1 MPWACVAQ
9 SEVRRHQR
17 QEGQPDS
24 DSKCPHLGLLGLD
37 IEHLLP
43 HNDNTLPFIRGQQRN
58 ANSSPCFTVALTILN
73 TDLLAANNLIM
84 YFL

>member
-1 MPWACVAQ
+1 M
-9 SEVRRHQR
+9 RRHQR

-24 DSKCPHLGLLGLD
+24 DSECPHLGLLGLY

-43 HNDNTLPFIRGQQRN
+43 HNDNALSFIRGQQIN
-58 ANSSPCFTVALTILN
+58 ANSSPFFTVALTIPN
-73 TDLLAANNLIM
+73 IDLLAANNLIM